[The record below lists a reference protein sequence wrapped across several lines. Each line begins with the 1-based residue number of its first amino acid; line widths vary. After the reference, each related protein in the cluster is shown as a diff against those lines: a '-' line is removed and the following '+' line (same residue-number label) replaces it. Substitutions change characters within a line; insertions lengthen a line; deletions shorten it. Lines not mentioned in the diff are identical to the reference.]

1 MLTRAAA
8 TMPSPVI
15 HAKVV
20 FERYNVRA
28 HSTRLQSPEGV
39 KSPRG
44 MRRSEF
50 VTRDSG
56 GGWVVTVHAPTG
68 SLDAGWDPWM
78 QIWPLQH
85 LGAQRPRFGETLTYF
100 GGRSSACPWGR
111 DRAYGRIKG

>member
-85 LGAQRPRFGETLTYF
+85 FGAQRP
-100 GGRSSACPWGR
+100 ACPAEPPNISINSAASAPLR
-111 DRAYGRIKG
+111 SRF